1 MKPGETFAQGKYT
14 LIRKL
19 RASGMAEVWLARQH
33 GTEGFAKDVVIKRI
47 LPHLAEDE
55 KLVTMFLDEAR
66 IAANLNH
73 PNVVQIFDLGND
85 GRNYF
90 IAMEYIRGHDLEQIQ
105 DQLKQRRM
113 PHPLELAVQM
123 VSNTCLGLAYAHDCK
138 TADGTPMQVVHRDVS
153 PQNVLVSEAGVVKL
167 IDFGIAKARTSS
179 TRTQVG
185 HTKGKICYMS
195 PEQMM
200 ARELDRRSDIFSLG
214 VVMYEMICA
223 VKPFDGENLL
233 ACYHKMKQ
241 GIPDPRTH
249 RDDIPAP
256 LANIVMKAL
265 AYDRE
270 DRYPTA
276 TALRYELQR
285 YLNNEGVSI
294 GPEHLSDFLT
304 WLFSPPDST
313 QFVFDFPHKK
323 KKPEAAPE
331 KVMTPPSQPLPT
343 LKGPPPNTTQDY
355 QQRSTPPAQPSAP
368 RTPALSGPIG
378 PPMPPA
384 GRRPHHTGPQL
395 MLDDST
401 IADDSPIG
409 GSQYTGLNLDAGFSH
424 TTGPE
429 LGVVPLDLDEDLENP
444 YSMRRRKKRSNPLM
458 FLLPL
463 LLLGGGGAGAYFMG
477 FFDTQTNLPVTPEPP
492 SIATPAKNADAGAAP
507 EKLAKAEPIPEKS
520 AVRRRRPPTRRR
532 KRTRPPS
539 RNRRR
544 VARRR
549 RRRRRRV
556 TRRRRRRRVRRR
568 YSYRRVI
575 VHVSR
580 KHNARVIINGGEYIR
595 LPMVRSVKLRS
606 GWNRFFFMWPNGSQT
621 KRFRLRPGKSIIE
634 LDCRIKGRSL
644 ACKKKRLGT

>member
-47 LPHLAEDE
+47 LPHLAEDD

-113 PHPLELAVQM
+113 PFPLELAVQM
-123 VSNTCLGLAYAHDCK
+123 ISNTCLGLAYAHDCK

-214 VVMYEMICA
+214 VVMYEMVCG

-241 GIPDPRTH
+241 GIPDPRTY
-249 RDDIPAP
+249 RDDIPDS
-256 LANIVMKAL
+256 LASIVMKAL

-270 DRYPTA
+270 NRYPTA

-285 YLNNEGVSI
+285 YLNNEGVSV
-294 GPEHLSDFLT
+294 GPEHLADFLT

-313 QFVFDFPHKK
+313 QFVFDFPRKQ
-323 KKPEAAPE
+323 KPAQA
-331 KVMTPPSQPLPT
+331 KVTTPPSQPLPT
-343 LKGPPPNTTQDY
+343 MQGPPPGQTQDY
-355 QQRSTPPAQPSAP
+355 HQRSTPPAQPSAP
-368 RTPALSGPIG
+368 RIPTLAPIG
-378 PPMPPA
+378 APSLRSGGPPK
-384 GRRPHHTGPQL
+384 GPLL

-401 IADDSPIG
+401 IAEDSPIG
-409 GSQYTGLNLDAGFSH
+409 SDPHFTGLNLEAGFGNN
-424 TTGPE
+424 TGPE
-429 LGVVPLDLDEDLENP
+429 LGVVPFDLDENLDSP
-444 YSMRRRKKRSNPLM
+444 YQARRRKKRSNPFL

-463 LLLGGGGAGAYFMG
+463 LLLGGGSAAAYFMG
-477 FFDTQTNLPVTPEPP
+477 FFDTPPSLPATPEPP
-492 SIATPAKNADAGAAP
+492 SINSPAHQADGGAAVEKPATQVVP
-507 EKLAKAEPIPEKS
+507 EKPEVRSPKPP
-520 AVRRRRPPTRRR
+520 VRRRNRTKPPKRIRRR
-532 KRTRPPS
+532 RVR
-539 RNRRR
+539 RRR

-549 RRRRRRV
+549 ARRRR
-556 TRRRRRRRVRRR
+556 
-568 YSYRRVI
+568 YGYRRVI
-575 VHVSR
+575 VHLSR

-621 KRFRLRPGKSIIE
+621 KRFKLRPGKSIIE
-634 LDCRIKGRSL
+634 LDCRIKGRNL
-644 ACKKKRLGT
+644 ACQKKALGT